1 MPLRLSDYSYSMP
14 PAASG
19 QQRQQF
25 FDHVLDLLH
34 NQVLDINLDRLFIT
48 RDFNYSYSRPH
59 LPSQISLQWISFLNN
74 YFCNALMNDDLH
86 KLPTF
91 RRNDTTYS
99 MIDYIF
105 VNQAFRI
112 QVTESSLHNLDASWA
127 GHSLFSVTCCLDL
140 SPSDLGLW
148 RENSLLTRKSAY
160 QQYLR
165 QLLDDIVL
173 KIHSGWNTQKK
184 WDFVKIQVKKSD
196 RSRFVRSK
204 PPLDAHLQH
213 LTVLDQQIV
222 SSQQELP
229 KILALKANI
238 RWQEADESSVKY
250 LKNLYRQR
258 TVEQHIIT
266 LPPNISTKPAEVEQY
281 LADIQSLPQLTDD
294 DTGHLLEPITIDEI
308 IHKTARVENKISSSW
323 KMVSAMLSYI
333 NYTGILLCKTRCWR
347 YTVNHSAH
355 THSLLL
361 GKN

>member
-19 QQRQQF
+19 QQRQQL

-34 NQVLDINLDRLFIT
+34 NQDLDINLDHLFIT
-48 RDFNYSYSRPH
+48 RDFNYSQLRPH

-86 KLPTF
+86 ELPTF

-127 GHSLFSVTCCLDL
+127 GHPLFS
-140 SPSDLGLW
+140 
-148 RENSLLTRKSAY
+148 RENSLLTCKSAY

-165 QLLDDIVL
+165 QLLDDILL
-173 KIHSGWNTQKK
+173 KIHSGWNAQKK
-184 WDFVKIQVKKSD
+184 WDFVKTQVKKSD
-196 RSRFVRSK
+196 QSRFVRSK

-213 LTVLDQQIV
+213 LTVLDQQIA

-238 RWQEADESSVKY
+238 RWQKADETSVKY
-250 LKNLYRQR
+250 LKKLYRQR
-258 TVEQHIIT
+258 TIEQHITT

-294 DTGHLLEPITIDEI
+294 HTGHLLEPTTIDEI
-308 IHKTARVENKISSSW
+308 IHKTARVENKISSSG
-323 KMVSAMLSYI
+323 KMISAMLSYI
-333 NYTGILLCKTRCWR
+333 NYTGILLCKARRWR
-347 YTVNHSAH
+347 YTINHSAH